1 MKQRVALTVV
11 CAAVAAATAARA
23 QDDPVEITPYAF
35 LGSNASGG
43 VGGAVRWPLPGPL
56 SVELESSIRR
66 AQVAPFSANA
76 TGIGLDQYV
85 SARQAPSGQVVAQSG
100 TAIAVNAGGGARF
113 RAGEKWGVRTDA
125 RWVNGIGQ
133 QARAQHGQ
141 MHQYREQ
148 QGKGKDPQRCLH
160 ADAGITA
167 PGPSGC
173 RAAVA
178 GPKRLGTTQSRRR
191 RQQVRQV
198 FRALNFGS
206 AHAV

>member
-11 CAAVAAATAARA
+11 CAAVAAATAPRA

-66 AQVAPFSANA
+66 AQVAPFSANVSLLFDFPQLGRVTPYVA
-76 TGIGLDQYV
+76 TGIGLDQNV

-133 QARAQHGQ
+133 QAPERWRLYNG
-141 MHQYREQ
+141 
-148 QGKGKDPQRCLH
+148 L
-160 ADAGITA
+160 TFA
-167 PGPSGC
+167 PG
-173 RAAVA
+173 
-178 GPKRLGTTQSRRR
+178 RR
-191 RQQVRQV
+191 
-198 FRALNFGS
+198 
-206 AHAV
+206 